1 MIIHLSIGDFSSSA
15 TIAMN
20 PSLKAVPFVIAR
32 GSSARA
38 LVLSPSPTARKEGIR
53 VGMRLAHAQLILPSL
68 LVIEPDYR
76 ALLRA
81 REAID
86 TVAGRYSPNVAVTK
100 NGSFFLDMRGT
111 TRLFGPVVD
120 SAARL
125 RSEIHSSLGFDG
137 SVAVASNTL
146 VANVATQ
153 TIAPSGLASIPP
165 GEESSFLHPQPVT
178 LLPGVGAKIASL
190 LHSVNIIHIGDL
202 AGLDEKQVRSFL
214 GPKGLELYKRAQG
227 VMPNEG
233 PVPTEAMIERRVRF
247 SEPLIDYPLIKAAL
261 RSTCEES
268 GFELR
273 TRGLAART
281 LSLTL
286 QWIDGM
292 ERTRS
297 MTLANPIVL
306 DTQIADHAEIL
317 LQALLTRRPHVLGCT
332 FRLSRLE
339 PEIQTIDL
347 FDAEQ
352 EMKRQNLQAAVDR
365 IRSRYGVESLSIS
378 GVFHG
383 K

>member
-1 MIIHLSIGDFSSSA
+1 MIIHFSIGDFSSSA
-15 TIAMN
+15 AIAKD
-20 PSLKAVPFVIAR
+20 PSLRAVPFVIAR
-32 GSSARA
+32 GSASRA
-38 LVLSPSPTARKEGIR
+38 LVLSPSPIARKEGIC

-68 LVIEPDYR
+68 LVIEPDYH
-76 ALLRA
+76 ALLHA

-86 TVAGRYSPNVAVTK
+86 TVAGRYSPSVAVTG

-111 TRLFGPVVD
+111 TRLFGSVVD

-146 VANVATQ
+146 VANVAVH

-190 LHSVNIIHIGDL
+190 LHSVNILHIGELADL
-202 AGLDEKQVRSFL
+202 NEQQVRSFL
-214 GPKGLELYKRAQG
+214 GSKGLELHRRARG
-227 VMPNEG
+227 VMSHAG
-233 PVPTEAMIERRVRF
+233 SVPTEKLIERRIRF
-247 SEPLIDYPLIKAAL
+247 SEPLIDYPLVRATLRAA
-261 RSTCEES
+261 CEET

-281 LSLTL
+281 LSLAL
-286 QWIDGM
+286 RWIDGT

-297 MTLANPIVL
+297 ITLSDPIVL
-306 DTQIADHAEIL
+306 DTQIAVHAEIL
-317 LQALLTRRPHVLGCT
+317 LQALLTRRLHLLGFA

-339 PEIQTIDL
+339 PEVRTIDL